1 MTSASRPGES
11 STEAGHAQTSSRAS
25 TGFHPATGASVAQE
39 PVKSRYPPDP
49 PAPVAPR
56 PALGRV
62 CLRLIGERAEGVG
75 YLLKDRVADVEDFLD
90 AVRRVAKGGSV
101 IDPEVISNLV
111 GRPRKASPLDQL
123 TLREREALT
132 TASDSGFVERLW
144 GERREAS

>member
-1 MTSASRPGES
+1 
-11 STEAGHAQTSSRAS
+11 
-25 TGFHPATGASVAQE
+25 
-39 PVKSRYPPDP
+39 
-49 PAPVAPR
+49 
-56 PALGRV
+56 
-62 CLRLIGERAEGVG
+62 
-75 YLLKDRVADVEDFLD
+75 VADVEDFLD